1 MISGNKKV
9 FAIKWDITEA
19 YENQNQNQ
27 MALGYFVLYLSGKKF
42 GVDEPDATM
51 LACSFN
57 EVKQRIARRGHH
69 DADFALDVESTQI
82 AESVYESFYNSINA
96 NDSYFGHPVS
106 DFVNNVSDK
115 RLLWVPDG
123 DAAFDDGSYVIHIDC
138 GNLVR
143 LIAFRCDEYR
153 KVESESL
160 VEVLMESEIF
170 YSTLEKWVKKFY
182 LKWRHLNKT

>member
-19 YENQNQNQ
+19 YVNQNQ
-27 MALGYFVLYLSGKKF
+27 MALGFFVLYLNGKKF

-69 DADFALDVESTQI
+69 DAGFALNVKPFQI
-82 AESVYESFYNSINA
+82 AEAVYESFYDSVNEYNSF
-96 NDSYFGHPVS
+96 FGIPVS
-106 DFVNNVSDK
+106 DFINNVSVK
-115 RLLWVPDG
+115 RLLWAPDG

-138 GNLVR
+138 GNFVR

-153 KVESESL
+153 KVEGESL
-160 VEVLMESEIF
+160 VEVLMDSEMF
-170 YSTLEKWVKKFY
+170 YSTLKKWMKEFY
-182 LKWRHLNKT
+182 LKWHHSTKI